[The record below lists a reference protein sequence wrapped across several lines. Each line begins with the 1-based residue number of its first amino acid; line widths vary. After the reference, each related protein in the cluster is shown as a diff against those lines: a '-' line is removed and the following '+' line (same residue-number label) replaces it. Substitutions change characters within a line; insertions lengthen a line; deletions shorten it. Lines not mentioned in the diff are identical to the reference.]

1 MSEGPRDQG
10 GEAIERTLRVIGDRW
25 SILIVRAG
33 LRGIRRFDDFCDDL
47 GIARPILT
55 ARLRR
60 LVEHGVMTKVPYQR
74 NPVRYEYRLTEAGI
88 ALSPVLVAL
97 VRWSEDHGDGGGQTV
112 SLVHAP
118 CGTEL
123 EQAFW
128 CRTCATTFG
137 PTAIRGVDRRV
148 PDGTSEALGDATED
162 APTPEAGH

>member
-1 MSEGPRDQG
+1 MTESPTEPDAEAARRDAWAG
-10 GEAIERTLRVIGDRW
+10 DGEESLDSDAAIVRTLEVLGDRW

-33 LRGIRRFDDFCDDL
+33 LRGLRRFEEFRSDL

-60 LVEHGVMTKVPYQR
+60 LVDHGIMEKVPYQDH
-74 NPVRYEYRLTEAGI
+74 PTRYEYRLTDAGV

-97 VRWSEDHGDGGGQTV
+97 MRWAECHVPVTEV
-112 SLVHAP
+112 TTTLVHAP

-128 CRTCATTFG
+128 CTTCSTTFG
-137 PTAIRGVDRRV
+137 PTAIRGVAR
-148 PDGTSEALGDATED
+148 
-162 APTPEAGH
+162 